1 MTKSLRGPYLSSY
14 RPTREGPSGWAVR
27 RPASAFEQA
36 LYEADRLLAVG
47 YSFRDAHINT
57 VIQRWL
63 VTDPAR
69 GIVVIDPN
77 FNTGSGLYTEEFAP
91 SSSSN
96 SAATSTQRKVGS
108 CGAYSSISASLR
120 WPSRAAF
127 VILGGPDTA
136 SRGTRLIPAP
146 AYQGASCSW
155 LAPGI
160 GCAQPD
166 SPYVVRA
173 VAPNA
178 HADADQGP
186 AITLQNH
193 LDHRTLL
200 QPIDHLPDHL
210 VADTSAEGD
219 EQDEREQRC
228 SAVGNRVQRSAS
240 IHG

>member
-1 MTKSLRGPYLSSY
+1 M
-14 RPTREGPSGWAVR
+14 
-27 RPASAFEQA
+27 
-36 LYEADRLLAVG
+36 
-47 YSFRDAHINT
+47 
-57 VIQRWL
+57 
-63 VTDPAR
+63 
-69 GIVVIDPN
+69 VIDPE
-77 FNTGSGLYTEEFAP
+77 FQYRQRTLYQGVRSVFQQFGRDQYPAEGGELRRLFIDQRFAEVALP
-91 SSSSN
+91 SCFRDS
-96 SAATSTQRKVGS
+96 
-108 CGAYSSISASLR
+108 R
-120 WPSRAAF
+120 WPGHGQPRCTSDPGACLSRRELLLAGA
-127 VILGGPDTA
+127 
-136 SRGTRLIPAP
+136 RYRL
-146 AYQGASCSW
+146 Y
-155 LAPGI
+155 
-160 GCAQPD
+160 AQPD